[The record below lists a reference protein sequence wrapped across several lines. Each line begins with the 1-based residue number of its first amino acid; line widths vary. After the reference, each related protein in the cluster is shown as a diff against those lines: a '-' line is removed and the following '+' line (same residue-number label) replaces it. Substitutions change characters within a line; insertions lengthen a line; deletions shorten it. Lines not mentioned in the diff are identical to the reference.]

1 MNASTSPVD
10 IRIDHLEAVQGI
22 LRKHLPAGVKVSVF
36 GSRANWTSKDSSDL
50 DLAVQGTAAIDHE
63 TMTRLEIAFEES
75 DLPYTVDVVDLNS
88 IGESFRQIVESQRT
102 LLPMDAD
109 GNKPMPTTG
118 WHEVTLGRFAPFAY
132 GKGLRSDDRI
142 SSGDVPVIGSNGIIG
157 YHDKP
162 LTDGPTIVIGRKGTV
177 GAVYYSPAPCWP
189 IDTTF
194 YITGADS
201 GLLRF
206 RYYVLK
212 SLPLQEMNAD
222 SAVPGL
228 NRNDAHASLVRVP
241 VESEQRAIAH
251 VLGTLDDKIE
261 LNRRM
266 SHTLDAMARA
276 LFKSWFVDFDPV
288 RAKAAL
294 KQQALRHDAASAG
307 GPRATSATPAGEWTI
322 ERARAYLDAMDAQIV
337 GLFPDRLVP
346 SELGEIPEKWEVR
359 SLDDIA
365 DFTNGLALQRY
376 PPEGDT
382 WLPVIKIAEMR
393 RGYSEKTGRAST
405 DLDSRYIVEDGDLL
419 FSWSGSLELVYWTH
433 GRGAL
438 NQHLFKVTSDEF
450 PQWFYWGWIREHLN
464 EFRAIAAGKAT
475 TMGHIQRHHLTD
487 AKVAVP
493 PDVTIAFG
501 ATYVRDLVDQR
512 VGLAIQSRALASQR
526 DALLPMLIAGEI
538 SIG

>member
-1 MNASTSPVD
+1 MD
-10 IRIDHLEAVQGI
+10 IRIDHLEAVQCI

-36 GSRANWTSKDSSDL
+36 GSRANWTSKHSSDL

-63 TMTRLEIAFEES
+63 TMARLEIAFEES
-75 DLPYTVDVVDLNS
+75 DLPYTVDVVDLNR

-102 LLPMDAD
+102 LLPMYAD

-118 WHEVTLGRFAPFAY
+118 WHEVTLGNFAPFAY

-162 LTDGPTIVIGRKGTV
+162 LIDGPTIVIGRKGTV
-177 GAVYYSPAPCWP
+177 GAVYYSPVPCWP

-228 NRNDAHASLVRVP
+228 NRNDAHACLVRVP

-261 LNRRM
+261 LNRCM
-266 SHTLDAMARA
+266 SQTLEEMARA

-288 RAKAAL
+288 RAKVAL
-294 KQQALRHDAASAG
+294 KQYALANHADPNAVPSGNGAAPG
-307 GPRATSATPAGEWTI
+307 GEWTV
-322 ERARAYLDAMDAQIV
+322 ERARAYLDAMDPQIAD
-337 GLFPDRLVP
+337 LFPDRLVP
-346 SELGEIPEKWEVR
+346 SELGEMPEGWEVKALGELVELAYGKALR
-359 SLDDIA
+359 AADRKDGTVPVYGSNGQVGWHDEKLVVGPGIVVGRKGNPGVVTWAHGDFYPIDTTFYVVPRNANFGVHFLFFALSIQDLPSVAADSAVPGLNRKLAYMNMQLLPNTPLVAEFNDYARDI
-365 DFTNGLALQRY
+365 FSRRHRLQ
-376 PPEGDT
+376 
-382 WLPVIKIAEMR
+382 
-393 RGYSEKTGRAST
+393 SE
-405 DLDSRYIVEDGDLL
+405 SRYL
-419 FSWSGSLELVYWTH
+419 
-433 GRGAL
+433 
-438 NQHLFKVTSDEF
+438 
-450 PQWFYWGWIREHLN
+450 
-464 EFRAIAAGKAT
+464 AA
-475 TMGHIQRHHLTD
+475 
-487 AKVAVP
+487 
-493 PDVTIAFG
+493 
-501 ATYVRDLVDQR
+501 
-512 VGLAIQSRALASQR
+512 QR
-526 DALLPMLIAGEI
+526 DALLPELMSGLR
-538 SIG
+538 